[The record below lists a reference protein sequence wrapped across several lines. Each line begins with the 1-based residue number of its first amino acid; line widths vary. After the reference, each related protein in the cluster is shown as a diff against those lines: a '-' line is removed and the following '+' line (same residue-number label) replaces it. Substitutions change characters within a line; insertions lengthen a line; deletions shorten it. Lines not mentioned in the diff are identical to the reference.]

1 MTAGLPL
8 VQISEERQQ
17 QELRRA
23 IDRATIDRRS
33 GRRFRLLAL
42 ACLGWL
48 LLGFALLGL
57 AFHLTDPDRAQA
69 ALLAA
74 FLVGYGGPAWT
85 VIIAHWHSGE
95 S

>member
-1 MTAGLPL
+1 MTAGFPL

-23 IDRATIDRRS
+23 IDLAAGERRS
-33 GRRFRLLAL
+33 ARRFRLLAL

-48 LLGFALLGL
+48 LLGFVLLGL
-57 AFHLTDPDRAQA
+57 AFHLADPDRGQA

-85 VIIAHWHSGE
+85 VILAHWHFSE